1 MLFLDNP
8 LYPKKKYPMINAD
21 KVTLKEKVGYGF
33 GDMASSMFWKI
44 FGMYSLFFYTDVFG
58 ITAAAAGTMFLVAR
72 VWDSFFDLFVGI
84 AADRTKTRWGRYR
97 PYLLWFAIPFSVMG
111 VITFFVPDFGSTG
124 KLVYAYITY
133 SLMMIVYSLI
143 NVPYA
148 SLLGVMSPDP
158 QERNILSSYRMS
170 FAFIGSFITFMLLQP
185 LIDFYAGA
193 FGNLPQLSAA
203 EHVAETTV
211 STSPI
216 GWTLGVATIGVIC
229 SILFFFCFR
238 WTRER
243 VQPVNKEENTSVKQ
257 DLKNLFHNAPWWILV
272 GTGLAALLF
281 NAVRDGV
288 AIYYFKDYVQVAYRV
303 PFIGWD
309 VTTVYFL
316 LGQAANLV
324 GVILAPSLSAKYGK
338 RRTYM
343 IAMAMAALFSVLF
356 FFVPNQLGLIFLLQ
370 IITSLCAGYVLPLL
384 WSMFAD
390 IVDYQELKTNRRAS
404 GLIFSSSS
412 MSQKLGWA
420 LGAAITG
427 WILFYFKYNP
437 EVVQQNADTILG
449 ERIMIS
455 LIPAA
460 CCIIAFFGMMAYPL
474 SEKKVKEVTEELER
488 RRKLEE

>member
-1 MLFLDNP
+1 MMNT
-8 LYPKKKYPMINAD
+8 

-111 VITFFVPDFGSTG
+111 VITFFVPDFGVTG

-148 SLLGVMSPDP
+148 SLLGVMSPNP
-158 QERNILSSYRMS
+158 QERNVLSSYRMS

-185 LIDFYAGA
+185 LVDMYGRT
-193 FGNLPQLSAA
+193 FGSEQALVVVEQA
-203 EHVAETTV
+203 EASI

-216 GWTLGVATIGVIC
+216 GWTMGVATIGVIC
-229 SILFFFCFR
+229 TILFFLCFR

-243 VQPVNKEENTSVKQ
+243 VQPVNDDEDTSVKQ

-288 AIYYFKDYVQVAYRV
+288 AIYYFRDYVQVAYRV
-303 PFIGWD
+303 PFTGWD

-316 LGQAANLV
+316 VGQAANLI
-324 GVILAPSLSAKYGK
+324 GVILAPVISSRYGK
-338 RRTYM
+338 KKTYM
-343 IAMAMAALFSVLF
+343 IAIAGAGALSVVF
-356 FFVPNQLGLIFLLQ
+356 YFIPNSLGWILLLQ
-370 IITSLCAGYVLPLL
+370 TLISLCAGYVLPLL

-420 LGAAITG
+420 LGAALTG
-427 WILFYFKYNP
+427 WILFLFKYNP
-437 EVVQQNADTILG
+437 DIAQQSMETIFG
-449 ERIMIS
+449 ERLMIS
-455 LIPAA
+455 IIPAV

-474 SEKKVKEVTEELER
+474 SEKKVKEVTAELEAKR
-488 RRKLEE
+488 AKKE